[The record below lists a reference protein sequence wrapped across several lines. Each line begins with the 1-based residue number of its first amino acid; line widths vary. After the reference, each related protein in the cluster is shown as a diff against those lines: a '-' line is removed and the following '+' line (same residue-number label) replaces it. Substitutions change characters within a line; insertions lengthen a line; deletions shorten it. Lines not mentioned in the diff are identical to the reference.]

1 MFDLIVDITKV
12 YLTVVGIL
20 ILIDLLSFLIS
31 NWTIVVGVTLILALL
46 LAVFLLVLPVV
57 IVVKVIKALF

>member
-1 MFDLIVDITKV
+1 MFD
-12 YLTVVGIL
+12 L

-46 LAVFLLVLPVV
+46 LAVFLLMLPVV
-57 IVVKVIKALF
+57 IVVRLIQALF